1 MVFLSRVNIL
11 NDVRLFIWCDKNVT
25 LYILTAT
32 CVANMSH
39 YSYTY
44 EQFLY
49 WLTVEIPNLCT
60 YVYILRIHPPV
71 ALAHPPSNMRI
82 CVYI

>member
-11 NDVRLFIWCDKNVT
+11 NDVRLFIVCDKYVT